1 MQERKCSCNRFQ
13 IDQLPCPHALAILKQ
28 MNQDPYKYCS
38 NFYTKETLLATY
50 EETVHPIPNQTT
62 WNIPIQEQQ
71 IKVQPPEGRIKAG
84 RPKKR
89 RIKAQWAYT
98 RHNKCGRCAQLGHNR
113 KTCRNAPINK

>member
-13 IDQLPCPHALAILKQ
+13 IDQLPCPHALVILKQ

-89 RIKAQWAYT
+89 RIKAQCEYT
-98 RHNKCGRCAQLGHNR
+98 RHNKCGRYAQLGYNR